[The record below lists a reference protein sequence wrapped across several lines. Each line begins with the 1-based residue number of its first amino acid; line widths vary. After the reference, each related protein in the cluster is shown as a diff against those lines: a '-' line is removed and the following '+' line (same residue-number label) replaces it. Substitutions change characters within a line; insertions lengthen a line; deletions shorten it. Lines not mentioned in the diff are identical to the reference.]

1 MKFNKLNTLLLLAPI
16 LILQLSGCGNRVYT
30 KVAPT
35 AHSAES
41 VFQYEGPMMPE
52 YRLGYGDVVEIK
64 FFNNSQ
70 FNETVTVRPDGR
82 ISMERVGDILV
93 ADKTP
98 NDLSETITDIYSKII
113 KSPEVTVIVRNFG
126 GYQVYILGEVDK
138 PGAIPM
144 QRNMTVLQTLAQ
156 AGGQKPTASL
166 KSIIVMRRAKNGEV
180 VAKRI
185 DLGGPSPLTV
195 QSNDLFVQA
204 NDIIYVPKT
213 FIANVNSFVEQAT
226 SGIIKP
232 LDIYFQAAWYSRLR

>member
-1 MKFNKLNTLLLLAPI
+1 M
-16 LILQLSGCGNRVYT
+16 LISVFSGCGNRVHT
-30 KVAPT
+30 KVTPAGQGADDSFPT
-35 AHSAES
+35 AQP
-41 VFQYEGPMMPE
+41 VIPE
-52 YRLGYGDVVEIK
+52 YRLGYGDVLEIK

-82 ISMERVGDILV
+82 ISMEKIGEMMV

-98 NDLSETITDIYSKII
+98 DELSKAITNVYSKII
-113 KSPEVTVIVRNFG
+113 KNPEVTVIVRNFG
-126 GYQVYILGEVDK
+126 GYQVYILGEVEE

-156 AGGQKPTASL
+156 AGGQKQGASL
-166 KSIIVMRRAKNGEV
+166 KSIMLMRRTKTGEV
-180 VAKRI
+180 AAKRV
-185 DLGGPSPLTV
+185 DLSGPSPMSV
-195 QSNDLFVQA
+195 QTNDAFVQA

-232 LDIYFQAAWYSRLR
+232 LDIYFQAAWYSRWR